1 MSASVRTNAT
11 FIYTKLTME
20 NEPKKILII
29 GAGDGGKTTLLHQS
43 MKEKFGDNV
52 ILVTPD
58 EAKEQGLTPNN
69 FANIPPMKITAPP
82 VFEVAKLYG
91 HEKTGREK
99 RRDRRK
105 NERKLKR

>member
-1 MSASVRTNAT
+1 
-11 FIYTKLTME
+11 ME

-29 GAGDGGKTTLLHQS
+29 GAGLDGKTLLLEQH
-43 MKEKFGDNV
+43 MKEKFGDDI
-52 ILVTPD
+52 ILVTPE
-58 EAKEQGLTPNN
+58 EAKEQGLTPDA
-69 FANIPPMKITAPP
+69 FANIPRMKITAPP

-105 NERKLKR
+105 NERKLKRGWK